1 VSTFDESESAP
12 LLKGLAAMFL
22 EDAQRNVGRV
32 DHTITVWAEVS
43 SAAAGVL
50 VCCQCEHRAGW
61 SLFVQDRRL
70 RFRYDWGEIA
80 YYEVCSD
87 VPIPTGTPTELMLVL
102 STDEHRT
109 AAPVR
114 VRLSIDGTV
123 VGVGWIACQ
132 PCFRVATL
140 DVGVDY
146 LSPVRRW
153 YPRGQPGFPFSGR
166 IGRVTSEFAGV
177 VRDITPIREAEPL
190 ATVLEHRR

>member
-1 VSTFDESESAP
+1 VSTYDESESRP

-22 EDAQRNVGRV
+22 DDAQRNVGRV
-32 DHTITVWAEVS
+32 DHTISVWAEVPP
-43 SAAAGVL
+43 AAAGVL

-87 VPIPTGTPTELMLVL
+87 IPVPTSTRTELALVL
-102 STDEHRT
+102 STDENRT

-114 VRLSIDGTV
+114 VRLSIDGTMA
-123 VGVGWIACQ
+123 GVGWIACQ

-166 IGRVTSEFAGV
+166 IERVTSEFGGV
-177 VRDITPIREAEPL
+177 IRDITPPRVVEPL
-190 ATVLEHRR
+190 AAHTDQRR